1 MLNDIFDYG
10 TDHSAIFA
18 GGMVV
23 VFVIVAAIAV
33 WAYGRYHERAMR
45 RRASNLI
52 G

>member
-1 MLNDIFDYG
+1 MLNDILDYG
-10 TDHSAIFA
+10 AEHSAIFA
-18 GGMVV
+18 AGLVV
-23 VFVIVAAIAV
+23 VFVSVAATVV